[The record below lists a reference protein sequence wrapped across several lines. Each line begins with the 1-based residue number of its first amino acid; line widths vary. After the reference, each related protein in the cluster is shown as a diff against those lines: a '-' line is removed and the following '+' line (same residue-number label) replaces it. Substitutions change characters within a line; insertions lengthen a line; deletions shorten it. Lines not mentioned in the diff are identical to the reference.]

1 MSPFAVRGEGRRERE
16 DGNYGLVIVRQET
29 KKGESERERERE
41 RESRESRTAVDGD
54 EVATVSGGQRVRA
67 IVQQIFKPGTL
78 D

>member
-1 MSPFAVRGEGRRERE
+1 MSPFAVRGEGGRERE

-41 RESRESRTAVDGD
+41 RESRTAVDGD

>member
-41 RESRESRTAVDGD
+41 RVVLQLMVTRWLQLVVARE
-54 EVATVSGGQRVRA
+54 
-67 IVQQIFKPGTL
+67 
-78 D
+78 

>member
-41 RESRESRTAVDGD
+41 RESRTAVDGD

>member
-16 DGNYGLVIVRQET
+16 DGNYGLVIVHQET

-41 RESRESRTAVDGD
+41 RESRTAVDGD